1 MQEDFLSIHSQW
13 LPQNPELSLALKGHW
28 KFLWSRDRCT
38 TLSRDS
44 FLKFS
49 ALLVPC
55 LTSHMCLIYL
65 GQVCSLEV
73 SRQTTKHLCSLIY
86 CRLGLFP
93 HFSPVMTLLT
103 HSLIIHNFLPF
114 LSFHY
119 LWAQYWKFTKYLIHW
134 QFYRNLCIL
143 AYPLHNYFD
152 SFWLKMNINVQLS
165 PSLIMR
171 KLPIRKFQLLE
182 TPGRRKEKRSLW
194 VWWFGFFNVLFCT
207 VLKGHMKFKC
217 KYFGHISIMY
227 SVCHLNRM

>member
-1 MQEDFLSIHSQW
+1 MSHLPHVSYLPRPGLQLGSQPANYKAFVFFNLLSSRTFPTFFPSYDIAHPFPDNSQFSSIPVFP
-13 LPQNPELSLALKGHW
+13 LPMSSILK
-28 KFLWSRDRCT
+28 
-38 TLSRDS
+38 
-44 FLKFS
+44 
-49 ALLVPC
+49 
-55 LTSHMCLIYL
+55 
-65 GQVCSLEV
+65 Q
-73 SRQTTKHLCSLIY
+73 
-86 CRLGLFP
+86 
-93 HFSPVMTLLT
+93 
-103 HSLIIHNFLPF
+103 
-114 LSFHY
+114 
-119 LWAQYWKFTKYLIHW
+119 FTKYLIHW

-152 SFWLKMNINVQLS
+152 SFWLNMNINVQLS